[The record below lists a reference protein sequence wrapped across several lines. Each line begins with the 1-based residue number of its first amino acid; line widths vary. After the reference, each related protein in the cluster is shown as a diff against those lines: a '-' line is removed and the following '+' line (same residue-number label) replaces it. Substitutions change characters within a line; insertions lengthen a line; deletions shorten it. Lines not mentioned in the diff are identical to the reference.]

1 MVPIIHNGRKATL
14 SGNLDFIS
22 LADLF
27 QILGGNGSSGV
38 LHITSPFAPD
48 PGYIYFLK
56 GDPINAGC
64 GSLHGL
70 QSIYTL
76 FGWMEG
82 MFVFY
87 EENRNLPH
95 LIKKNRMEIVL
106 DALRMLDEGVIKRVG
121 PTSIDEAS
129 SGEGNGQNRK
139 LPVIKGSLVDYAYVI
154 KEEMFSDGETIVKEA
169 SYGKW
174 MWVVMEGTVKVHRD
188 TPNGYV
194 TIARLGEGCFIGTI
208 KALLF
213 GEYARNATVTAEGDV
228 RLCLLDAEHL
238 YREYE
243 SLSLDFKALLLS
255 LDNRLRRITDRIVV
269 SSLNQDETKG
279 LSEDKKII
287 IKKGSSHQELFMVTE
302 GEAFIIAQTRQGD
315 LPLSKLKKGDVFG
328 HIPFMDIGH
337 EPRFASVIA
346 SNGLKIQKLDSQ
358 SYQAEYTK
366 LPNTFRNFV
375 YHIGNCI
382 SLTTS
387 LMLQMQIRK
396 QV

>member
-1 MVPIIHNGRKATL
+1 MIRKAIL
-14 SGNLDFIS
+14 KGNLCFIS

-38 LHITSPFAPD
+38 LQVTSPFAPD
-48 PGYIYFLK
+48 PGYIYFLN

-64 GSLHGL
+64 GSIKGL
-70 QSIYTL
+70 PSIYML
-76 FGWMEG
+76 FGWIEG
-82 MFVFY
+82 EFVFY
-87 EENRNLPH
+87 EKKCNVAH

-106 DALRMLDEGVIKRVG
+106 DALRMIDDGVTKRVG
-121 PTSIDEAS
+121 APSVDEAFAGRRDGK
-129 SGEGNGQNRK
+129 GEDEG
-139 LPVIKGSLVDYAYVI
+139 LPVIKGSLVDYACVI
-154 KEEMFSDGETIVKEA
+154 REEMFADGETIVKEA
-169 SYGKW
+169 SHGKW
-174 MWVVMEGTVKVHRD
+174 MWVIFDGTVKVHKEM
-188 TPNGYV
+188 PNGHL

-208 KALLF
+208 RALLF
-213 GEYARNATVTAEGDV
+213 GEYARSATVTAEGDV
-228 RLCLLDAEHL
+228 RLCLLDAERF
-238 YREYE
+238 YKEYE
-243 SLSLDFKALLLS
+243 SLSSNFKALLLS
-255 LDNRLRRITDRIVV
+255 LDNRLRRITDRIVAL
-269 SSLNQDETKG
+269 SMNRDKTKG
-279 LSEDKKII
+279 FGKDQKVI
-287 IKKGSSHQELFMVTE
+287 IKKGSSQEDLFMVTE
-302 GEAFIIAQTRQGD
+302 GEACIIAQTQKGD
-315 LPLSKLKKGDVFG
+315 LPLSMLKKGDVFG